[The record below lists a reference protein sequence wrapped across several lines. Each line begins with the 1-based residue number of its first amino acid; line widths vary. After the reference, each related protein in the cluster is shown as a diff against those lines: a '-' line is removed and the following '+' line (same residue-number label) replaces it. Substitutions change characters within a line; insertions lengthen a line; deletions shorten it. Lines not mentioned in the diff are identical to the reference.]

1 MNVIY
6 MNPELENSILGD
18 VDGYSQEGIDLMD
31 EYLES
36 INGYFFS
43 LTSDDP
49 EHTIERG
56 KTVAAEYG
64 FETLVVEH
72 LS

>member
-6 MNPELENSILGD
+6 MTPELENSILGD
-18 VDGYSQEGIDLMD
+18 VDSYSQEGIDLME
-31 EYLES
+31 EYLDS

-43 LTSDDP
+43 ITSDDP
-49 EHTIERG
+49 DSIECG
-56 KTVAAEYG
+56 KTVAAKYG
-64 FETLVVEH
+64 FDTLVVEH

>member
-6 MNPELENSILGD
+6 MNPELEYSILGD
-18 VDGYSQEGIDLMD
+18 VDGYSQEGIDLME
-31 EYLES
+31 EYLDS

-43 LTSDDP
+43 ITSDDP
-49 EHTIERG
+49 DSIEIG
-56 KTVAAEYG
+56 KTVAAKYG
-64 FETLVVEH
+64 FDTLVVEH